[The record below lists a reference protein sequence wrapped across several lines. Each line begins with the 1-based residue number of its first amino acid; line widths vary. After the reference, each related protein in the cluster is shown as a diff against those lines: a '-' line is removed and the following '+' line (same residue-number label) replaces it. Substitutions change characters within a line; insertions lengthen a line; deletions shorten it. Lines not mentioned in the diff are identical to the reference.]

1 MPPSLAIIYFS
12 ATEHTAQLADAIRRA
27 AADHVEVREHRI
39 AGAEIVS
46 GRFRKAAALELVDT
60 ASGVIFGS
68 PTFMGGPAAEF
79 KAFADATSD
88 RWTEQ
93 RWRDKVAAGFTSGT
107 CPNGDQSHTLT
118 YFTVLAAQ
126 HGMIW
131 CNLDIPGGE
140 DPSGRNRLGTQV
152 GVASQTTSEPVSASD
167 LLTAGHLGRRVALLV
182 TKLARAS
189 A

>member
-60 ASGVIFGS
+60 AAGVIFGS

-93 RWRDKVAAGFTSGT
+93 RWKDKVAAGLPRAPAQTGTKATLSPTSQCWPRST
-107 CPNGDQSHTLT
+107 
-118 YFTVLAAQ
+118 
-126 HGMIW
+126 
-131 CNLDIPGGE
+131 E
-140 DPSGRNRLGTQV
+140 
-152 GVASQTTSEPVSASD
+152 
-167 LLTAGHLGRRVALLV
+167 
-182 TKLARAS
+182 
-189 A
+189 